1 MTETNTE
8 TAKMLGLARDIAGVL
23 DEKKGED
30 VLIMDLTRIADFTDY
45 FVICT
50 GASIRTV
57 NSLKQEIQTNI
68 KHSYKR
74 TAMNIEGDAA
84 SGWILM
90 DYGDVIVHI
99 FTKPMR
105 EFYRLE
111 ESWFEAKVI
120 LHLR

>member
-1 MTETNTE
+1 MTETKTD

-30 VLIMDLTRIADFTDY
+30 VLIMDLTRVADFTDY

-50 GASIRTV
+50 GGSIRTI
-57 NSLKQEIQTNI
+57 NSLKQEIQTNV
-68 KHSYKR
+68 KQSYER
-74 TAMNIEGDAA
+74 TAMNVEGDAA

-105 EFYRLE
+105 EFYQLE
-111 ESWFEAKVI
+111 EFWSEAKII